1 MKAKI
6 ETVLY
11 KIILIIS
18 CIVWIKSAMPDSE
31 NGKKIGI
38 VLVFLSIVFCLCIS
52 KIAFSSA
59 VSISTKRRILLCT
72 AIIGVYYMC
81 TFYSQYNN
89 RENILVK
96 LIIIAVLQLPA
107 IVFTICSLLGL
118 TDIKIIDSVNGI
130 TGMAKRINEKL
141 PFIGVFAIFVVIL
154 YSFSYSIWF
163 DETFTLGIIQ
173 HSYSELVYL
182 TGCDVH
188 PPMYYILLKGFADG
202 IGFLLPDVPVIYC
215 ARFFSSIPYI
225 VLLSLLL
232 IRRKKSD
239 EKLSL
244 NIMLLMFCMP
254 NIMDYGI
261 EVRMYS
267 LALALVLVAYMIGY
281 RIYYEDDNRWT
292 NWIAL
297 AIVSLL
303 SIYTHYYCGIC
314 IIAIYFLLFFKE
326 LKTKEV
332 VKCLISGCIL
342 VIGYVPWLKV
352 LFSTLASVSDR
363 TWPETVSFKTVFESI
378 WFWVGYY
385 GAIIVVVPIVLWG
398 FAAFRK
404 SKKKNAY
411 VLMGVLLPLILMGIG
426 ELVSAFYTPVWQK
439 RYMVIAIG
447 CMWFAVAQYAKE
459 LTLQKNKIRIIPFM
473 VAIGLINI
481 FIFVRHEQSDKIAA
495 DEVAKE
501 VLEQDSEMTIV
512 TGDTEIAYSVATAMD
527 RKCIF
532 SGQIGAY
539 LESIYSENLQVLP
552 DATEELIEKMKPVLF
567 LSKDSEEIPD
577 KSDDRVI
584 NGIIFREVR

>member
-1 MKAKI
+1 MRAKI

-11 KIILIIS
+11 KIILSIS
-18 CIVWIKSAMPDSE
+18 YIAWIKCAMPDSE

-38 VLVFLSIVFCLCIS
+38 VLVLLSIVFCLCIS
-52 KIAFSSA
+52 KITFSSA
-59 VSISTKRRILLCT
+59 VSISTKRRILLCA
-72 AIIGVYYMC
+72 AIIGIYYMC
-81 TFYSQYNN
+81 TFYFQYNN

-130 TGMAKRINEKL
+130 AGMAKRINVKL
-141 PFIGVFAIFVVIL
+141 PFVGVFAIFVVIL

-173 HSYSELVYL
+173 HSYSELIYL

-202 IGFLLPDVPVIYC
+202 IGSLLSDVPVIYC

-225 VLLSLLL
+225 VLLILQL
-232 IRRKKSD
+232 IRRKKSG

-267 LALALVLVAYMIGY
+267 LALVLVLVAYMLGY

-314 IIAIYFLLFFKE
+314 IIAIYFLLFFKK
-326 LKTKEV
+326 LKTK
-332 VKCLISGCIL
+332 
-342 VIGYVPWLKV
+342 
-352 LFSTLASVSDR
+352 
-363 TWPETVSFKTVFESI
+363 
-378 WFWVGYY
+378 
-385 GAIIVVVPIVLWG
+385 
-398 FAAFRK
+398 
-404 SKKKNAY
+404 
-411 VLMGVLLPLILMGIG
+411 
-426 ELVSAFYTPVWQK
+426 
-439 RYMVIAIG
+439 
-447 CMWFAVAQYAKE
+447 
-459 LTLQKNKIRIIPFM
+459 
-473 VAIGLINI
+473 
-481 FIFVRHEQSDKIAA
+481 
-495 DEVAKE
+495 EVAKE
-501 VLEQDSEMTIV
+501 VLMRNSETIIV
-512 TGDTEIAYSVATAMD
+512 TDDTEIAYSVATAMN
-527 RKCIF
+527 RNCIF

-567 LSKDSEEIPD
+567 LAKDSEEIPD

>member
-6 ETVLY
+6 ENVLY

-18 CIVWIKSAMPDSE
+18 YIVWIKSAMPDSE

-38 VLVFLSIVFCLCIS
+38 VLVLLSIGFCLCIS
-52 KIAFSSA
+52 KITFSSA

-130 TGMAKRINEKL
+130 TGMAKRINAKL
-141 PFIGVFAIFVVIL
+141 PFVGVFAIFVVIL

-173 HSYSELVYL
+173 HSYSELIYL

-202 IGFLLPDVPVIYC
+202 IGSLLSDVPVIYC

-225 VLLSLLL
+225 VLLILQL
-232 IRRKKSD
+232 IRRKKSG

-267 LALALVLVAYMIGY
+267 LALVLVLVAYMLGY

-314 IIAIYFLLFFKE
+314 IIAIYFLLFFKK

-332 VKCLISGCIL
+332 AKCLISGCIL

-398 FAAFRK
+398 ITAFRK
-404 SKKKNAY
+404 SKKENAY
-411 VLMGVLLPLILMGIG
+411 VLMGVLLPMILMGIG

-439 RYMVIAIG
+439 RYMVIALG

-459 LTLQKNKIRIIPFM
+459 LTFQKNKIRIIPLM
-473 VAIGLINI
+473 AAIGLINI
-481 FIFVRHEQSDKIAA
+481 FIFARHEQSDKMAA
-495 DEVAKE
+495 AAVAKE
-501 VLEQDSEMTIV
+501 VLMRNSETIIV
-512 TGDTEIAYSVATAMD
+512 TDDTEIAYSVATAMN
-527 RKCIF
+527 RNCIF

-567 LSKDSEEIPD
+567 LSKDSEEILD
-577 KSDDRVI
+577 QSDDRVI

>member
-1 MKAKI
+1 MRAKI

-11 KIILIIS
+11 KIILSIS
-18 CIVWIKSAMPDSE
+18 YIAWIKCAMPDSE

-38 VLVFLSIVFCLCIS
+38 VLVLLSIVFCLCIS
-52 KIAFSSA
+52 KITFSSA
-59 VSISTKRRILLCT
+59 VSISTKRRILLCA
-72 AIIGVYYMC
+72 AIIGIYYMC
-81 TFYSQYNN
+81 TFYFQYNN

-130 TGMAKRINEKL
+130 TGMAKRINAKL
-141 PFIGVFAIFVVIL
+141 PFVGVFAIFVVIL

-173 HSYSELVYL
+173 HSYSELIYL

-202 IGFLLPDVPVIYC
+202 IGSLLSDVPVIYC

-225 VLLSLLL
+225 VLLILQL
-232 IRRKKSD
+232 IRRKKSG

-267 LALALVLVAYMIGY
+267 LALVLVLVAYMLGY

-426 ELVSAFYTPVWQK
+426 ELVSAFYTPVW
-439 RYMVIAIG
+439 
-447 CMWFAVAQYAKE
+447 
-459 LTLQKNKIRIIPFM
+459 
-473 VAIGLINI
+473 
-481 FIFVRHEQSDKIAA
+481 
-495 DEVAKE
+495 
-501 VLEQDSEMTIV
+501 
-512 TGDTEIAYSVATAMD
+512 
-527 RKCIF
+527 
-532 SGQIGAY
+532 
-539 LESIYSENLQVLP
+539 
-552 DATEELIEKMKPVLF
+552 
-567 LSKDSEEIPD
+567 
-577 KSDDRVI
+577 
-584 NGIIFREVR
+584 

>member
-6 ETVLY
+6 ENVLY

-18 CIVWIKSAMPDSE
+18 YIVWIKSAMPDSE
-31 NGKKIGI
+31 NGRKIGI
-38 VLVFLSIVFCLCIS
+38 VLVLLSIAFCLCIS

-59 VSISTKRRILLCT
+59 VSIGIKKRILLCS
-72 AIIGVYYMC
+72 AIISIYYIY
-81 TFYSQYNN
+81 TFYFQYNN

-96 LIIIAVLQLPA
+96 LIIIAILQLPA

-118 TDIKIIDSVNGI
+118 IDLKIIGSVSGI
-130 TGMAKRINEKL
+130 AGMAKRVNAKL
-141 PFIGVFAIFVVIL
+141 PFIGVFAIFAVIL

-173 HSYSELVYL
+173 HSYSELIYL

-188 PPMYYILLKGFADG
+188 PPMYYILLKGFTDG
-202 IGFLLPDVPVIYC
+202 IAFLLPDVPVIYC
-215 ARFFSSIPYI
+215 TRFFSSIPYI
-225 VLLSLLL
+225 VLLILLL
-232 IRRKKSD
+232 IRRKKSG

-281 RIYYEDDNRWT
+281 RIYYEDDNRWA

-314 IIAIYFLLFFKE
+314 IIAIYFLLFFKK
-326 LKTKEV
+326 LKTKEI

-352 LFSTLASVSDR
+352 LLSTLASVSDR

-378 WFWVGYY
+378 WFLVGYY
-385 GAIIVVVPIVLWG
+385 GAIIIVVPIVLWG
-398 FAAFRK
+398 IAAFRK

-426 ELVSAFYTPVWQK
+426 ELVSVFYTPIWQK

-473 VAIGLINI
+473 AAIGLINI

-501 VLEQDSEMTIV
+501 VLELDSEMTIV
-512 TGDTEIAYSVATAMD
+512 TDDAEIAYSVATAMN
-527 RKCIF
+527 RNCIF

-552 DATEELIEKMKPVLF
+552 NVTEELIQQMKPVLV
-567 LSKDSEEIPD
+567 LSKDSEEIQD
-577 KSDDRVI
+577 KSDAKVI
-584 NGIIFREVR
+584 DGINFREVR